1 MQAIFEDYQQRLDR
15 LYADIERAIVGLSRE
30 ALDWTPGP
38 EMNSICALVVHLTG
52 AGRYWIGDVA
62 ARESSGRDRAAE
74 FRAEGLDE
82 AALKR
87 RLAETLTH
95 CKSVVEKLALQDLE
109 TVHVSPRD
117 GQQFTVASSLLHA
130 LEHTAIHVGHI
141 QIIRQMWEQKTL
153 QQS

>member
-1 MQAIFEDYQQRLDR
+1 MQAIFEACQQQLDR
-15 LYADIERAIVGLSRE
+15 LYADIERAIAGLSQE

-38 EMNSICALVVHLTG
+38 EMNSFYALVVHLTG

-82 AALKR
+82 VALKQ
-87 RLAETLTH
+87 RLVETLTY
-95 CKSVVEKLALQDLE
+95 CKSVVGKLALQDLE
-109 TVHVSPRD
+109 TVHVSPND
-117 GQQFTVASSLLHA
+117 GQQFTVAWSLLHA
-130 LEHTAIHVGHI
+130 LEHTAIHAGHI
-141 QIIRQMWEQKTL
+141 QIMRQMWDQKTL

>member
-15 LYADIERAIVGLSRE
+15 LYADIERAIAGLSQE

-74 FRAEGLDE
+74 FRAM
-82 AALKR
+82 R
-87 RLAETLTH
+87 PV
-95 CKSVVEKLALQDLE
+95 CSKLLC
-109 TVHVSPRD
+109 T
-117 GQQFTVASSLLHA
+117 
-130 LEHTAIHVGHI
+130 
-141 QIIRQMWEQKTL
+141 
-153 QQS
+153 